1 MPAILIRP
9 RALTDLAEIWSY
21 VADDNVS
28 AADALTDLIGDKV
41 QALSRQP
48 GMGRARPELAAG
60 LHSLPVGRYV
70 IFYLPLSNGVD
81 IVRVLHGARDL
92 ETIFQDQESQR

>member
-9 RALTDLAEIWSY
+9 QALIDLAEIWSY
-21 VADDNVS
+21 IAGDNAS

-48 GMGRARPELAAG
+48 GMGRARPELASE
-60 LHSLPVGRYV
+60 LRSLPVGHYV
-70 IFYLPLSNGVD
+70 IFYLPHLNGVQ
-81 IVRVLHGARDL
+81 IVRVLHGARDIDA
-92 ETIFQDQESQR
+92 IFQDEE